1 MQLSAQIA
9 LVLWLFVAATGLQ
22 PASAQTAA
30 QTAAQTSS
38 PAPTPPAI
46 AHAVY
51 PTGADSPLGA
61 QIAALLADPSVSRA
75 HWGIAVTT
83 LDGTPLYGH
92 DEGELFRP
100 ASNAKLFTT
109 TAAMALLGPN
119 STVST
124 QVYFPVAAAD
134 GVVKGDLTLVGRGD
148 ANLSGRQI
156 PYGSPGAHGATL
168 PPADP
173 LRAMDEFAA
182 KVAGN
187 GVRRIMGDIVA
198 SDWPWEPYPQGWGT
212 DDLLWGYGAPVSSL
226 AVDDNEVLLTV
237 TPGPLHQQASITLT
251 PDVGYY
257 KIGHSYVPTSDEGA
271 SADVA
276 VHRDLGD
283 RTLRLVG
290 HVTPGHPFTT
300 ELAVDD
306 PPLYAAY
313 ALLAKLRE
321 HGITVDGIAKSP
333 HEFAGNPDDFL
344 RESHMPLLLPPQV
357 FRGQPIGDCA
367 TPCTPLTLLSHTSPT
382 LAEDVAVTLKESQNL
397 HAEMMLRRLGH
408 EFGGFPGDQYSTFA
422 QGERVIRQ
430 YLLNA
435 GLDPD
440 DFVFY
445 DGSGLSAKDLVTPR
459 STAQLLAFATKQPWF
474 AQWKSALPIG
484 GEDGTLVSRFTAPPL
499 KGHLFAKT
507 GTLGESRALSG
518 YLDAASGRTII
529 FSIFVDNHTPATSA
543 DRVTMDKIVTAIASA
558 E

>member
-1 MQLSAQIA
+1 MQTSAQIA
-9 LVLWLFVAATGLQ
+9 LISLLFAVTRVAA
-22 PASAQTAA
+22 PASAQTV
-30 QTAAQTSS
+30 
-38 PAPTPPAI
+38 PATPTPPTIHHAI
-46 AHAVY
+46 Y
-51 PTGADSPLGA
+51 PTGPSTRLGR
-61 QIAALLADPSVSRA
+61 QIETLLADPAVSRA
-75 HWGIAVTT
+75 HWGIAVTA

-92 DEGELFRP
+92 DEGQLFRP

-156 PYGSPGAHGATL
+156 PYGSPGAHGATS

-212 DDLLWGYGAPVSSL
+212 DDLLWSYGAPVSSL

-276 VHRDLGD
+276 VYRDLGD
-283 RTLRLVG
+283 RTLDLVG
-290 HVTPGHPFTT
+290 HVTAGHPFTT

-321 HGITVDGIAKSP
+321 HGITVDGVAKSP
-333 HEFAGNPDDFL
+333 HEFAGNPDGFL

-357 FRGQPIGDCA
+357 IRGYSGGSCA
-367 TPCTPLTLLSHTSPT
+367 APCTPLTMLDHTSPT
-382 LAEDVAVTLKESQNL
+382 LAEDVVVTLKESQNL

-408 EFGGFPGDQYSTFA
+408 AFGDVTPGQYSTFA
-422 QGERVIRQ
+422 QGTRVVRQ
-430 YLLNA
+430 YLINA
-435 GLDPD
+435 SLDPD

-445 DGSGLSAKDLVTPR
+445 DGSGLSTKDLVTPR
-459 STAQLLAFATKQPWF
+459 ATAQLLAYAAKQPWF
-474 AQWKSALPIG
+474 APWKSALPIG
-484 GEDGTLVSRFTAPPL
+484 GEDGTLASRFRDAPL
-499 KGHLFAKT
+499 KNHIFAKT

-529 FSIFVDNHTPATSA
+529 FSIFVDNHTPATTD
-543 DRVTMDKIVTAIASA
+543 DRITMDKIAAAIAAA